1 MKSDKNVK
9 ATLSTKKKGC
19 CRALVAA
26 QLVNS
31 KTRDP
36 SLNPVHEKIN
46 CQLNRKKRKRKRV
59 WKAPILKQNSKS
71 GKNYNKRNNLS

>member
-26 QLVNS
+26 QLVERFES
-31 KTRDP
+31 SHR
-36 SLNPVHEKIN
+36 H
-46 CQLNRKKRKRKRV
+46 
-59 WKAPILKQNSKS
+59 
-71 GKNYNKRNNLS
+71 NLY